1 MVRTITVD
9 GKEVTFRASAA
20 IPRMYRMKFRRD
32 IMQDMRE
39 IDQATR
45 GRSIPPRLLEAFENM
60 AFLMAKHADPKGVP
74 DTVEAWLD
82 GFETF
87 SIYEIFPIIAELWAV
102 HMEPVAASKKELT
115 TALFLLRVAQLGI
128 PIRDLEL
135 LSIGMVSD
143 MFTEACNDQC
153 SYHEIATQEDFDA
166 F

>member
-20 IPRMYRMKFRRD
+20 IPRMYRMKFRWD

-102 HMEPVAASKKELT
+102 NMETVADSKKKF
-115 TALFLLRVAQLGI
+115 AAANGK
-128 PIRDLEL
+128 
-135 LSIGMVSD
+135 
-143 MFTEACNDQC
+143 
-153 SYHEIATQEDFDA
+153 
-166 F
+166 

>member
-74 DTVEAWLD
+74 
-82 GFETF
+82 
-87 SIYEIFPIIAELWAV
+87 
-102 HMEPVAASKKELT
+102 
-115 TALFLLRVAQLGI
+115 
-128 PIRDLEL
+128 
-135 LSIGMVSD
+135 VSG
-143 MFTEACNDQC
+143 QG
-153 SYHEIATQEDFDA
+153 
-166 F
+166 

>member
-1 MVRTITVD
+1 MEKVIEID
-9 GKEVTFRASAA
+9 GKEVKFRATAA
-20 IPRMYRMKFRRD
+20 IPRLYRIKFGRD

-102 HMEPVAASKKELT
+102 NMETVADSKKKF
-115 TALFLLRVAQLGI
+115 AAANGK
-128 PIRDLEL
+128 
-135 LSIGMVSD
+135 
-143 MFTEACNDQC
+143 
-153 SYHEIATQEDFDA
+153 
-166 F
+166 